1 MASVSFCLGQ
11 RILLLFV
18 DTEKKSLLV
27 FIGFEKCFVLIK
39 IFGPRKRSVPYN
51 YLIAFGLSN
60 GESIGL
66 VITEFMEF
74 LSRKVMITGSEKE
87 AKLNIEGKETV
98 ENFEVFENV
107 AVLNLFE
114 KMSIDFGVFFL
125 IVR

>member
-1 MASVSFCLGQ
+1 
-11 RILLLFV
+11 
-18 DTEKKSLLV
+18 
-27 FIGFEKCFVLIK
+27 
-39 IFGPRKRSVPYN
+39 
-51 YLIAFGLSN
+51 
-60 GESIGL
+60 
-66 VITEFMEF
+66 MEF

-125 IVR
+125 IVRWSIFVGFKSEKCVVVGKFSFVYQKGLYTFLVVYFSLAVMSLI

>member
-1 MASVSFCLGQ
+1 M
-11 RILLLFV
+11 
-18 DTEKKSLLV
+18 
-27 FIGFEKCFVLIK
+27 
-39 IFGPRKRSVPYN
+39 
-51 YLIAFGLSN
+51 IAFGLAN